1 MKDTLKNPCNACPF
15 RKNSAPGW
23 LGPWDAT
30 DLHHF
35 VMNEGDFACHL
46 TIPEK
51 ETAPAL
57 VEEITTRCAGS
68 VLYLG
73 KNCKSPR
80 HEAVAAVLNKA
91 KADPEYRTRL
101 DNILNLREFINH
113 HKNNING
120 NNEDEG

>member
-15 RKNSAPGW
+15 RKNSLPGW

-30 DLHHF
+30 GLHQF

-46 TIPEK
+46 TIPQDENN
-51 ETAPAL
+51 PVI
-57 VEEITTRCAGS
+57 VEAITTRCAGS

-80 HEAVAAVLNKA
+80 HEPLVTILNDA
-91 KADPEYRTRL
+91 KADSDYRTRL
-101 DNILNLREFINH
+101 DNILNLREFSNH
-113 HKNNING
+113 HNLKPNG
-120 NNEDEG
+120 NNED

>member
-15 RKNSAPGW
+15 RKNSLPGW
-23 LGPWDAT
+23 LGPWDANS
-30 DLHHF
+30 LHQF

-46 TIPEK
+46 TIPQDERN
-51 ETAPAL
+51 L
-57 VEEITTRCAGS
+57 VIVEEITMRCAGS

-80 HEAVAAVLNKA
+80 YEPLASVLGKV

-113 HKNNING
+113 HNLKPNG
-120 NNEDEG
+120 NNED